1 MTYLIISA
9 EEQNTNT
16 SVMLIALSC
25 AKGDQKKYS
34 SLIMVT
40 KGAFLVNLQSFSL
53 TGSLHGRSTSN

>member
-25 AKGDQKKYS
+25 AKGDKQK
-34 SLIMVT
+34 
-40 KGAFLVNLQSFSL
+40 QFSHNGYQGCL
-53 TGSLHGRSTSN
+53 FGRSTSN